1 MEQDTEITN
10 VAFYIASYPA
20 DELDEQPFTEVLA
33 AFVDEKYY
41 SEDNIGY
48 GGVTKEDVENTLTGY
63 AKLGQHTA
71 VSKAFIEQRCR
82 KATQE
87 EYQELFNELENS
99 VAYKLKVV

>member
-20 DELDEQPFTEVLA
+20 DEVDEQPFTEVLA
-33 AFVDEKYY
+33 VFVDEIEMYKPKDDTYF
-41 SEDNIGY
+41 SC
-48 GGVTKEDVENTLTGY
+48 Y
-63 AKLGQHTA
+63 ARLGQHSTCSQSFLA
-71 VSKAFIEQRCR
+71 ENCR

-99 VAYKLKVV
+99 VGYKLKVISWKK